1 VIFETTNRIEK
12 NGGKV
17 ILPSTLLRQKN
28 EKGETIIGSNLID
41 DQLGYMAE
49 GMDTEGN
56 SILLY
61 SHS

>member
-1 VIFETTNRIEK
+1 MIFETTNRIEK

>member
-1 VIFETTNRIEK
+1 MIFETTNRIEK

-17 ILPSTLLRQKN
+17 ILPSALHRQKN